1 MGVIT
6 DRGVMLIGTVVVGND
21 GASANVHA
29 GAHRG
34 VSYIRQMIGFSAYCQ
49 GRIFDFDE
57 VANVHLGGQG
67 GARAQASEGTD
78 D

>member
-6 DRGVMLIGTVVVGND
+6 DRGVMLVGTVVVGND
-21 GASANVHA
+21 SPGANVHS
-29 GAHRG
+29 GADRRI
-34 VSYIRQMIGFSAYCQ
+34 SYIRQMIGFSAYCQ